1 MFNYNFFFF
10 LSFSR
15 FLRTKSAFICGFLI
29 VFSLLLQKKRQAAV
43 FFKN

>member
-15 FLRTKSAFICGFLI
+15 IFHTKSAFICGFLI
-29 VFSLLLQKKRQAAV
+29 VFSLLLQKKTAGRR